1 MTFLSMLAKASI
13 TISIADMNN
22 PHTRS
27 IKLWQIAHPA
37 LFELWTW
44 MVLYLQ

>member
-37 LFELWTW
+37 LFELWT
-44 MVLYLQ
+44 